1 MLGVLV
7 CVRFGVERFRNGW
20 VDDGS
25 EEEELSGNNTTRTRR
40 GPELCSLAFMI
51 EARPPRHALGT

>member
-25 EEEELSGNNTTRTRR
+25 EEEELSGNNTTRMRR
-40 GPELCSLAFMI
+40 GPELCSFAS
-51 EARPPRHALGT
+51 